1 MSALLELDSVSR
13 LYTNGEQ
20 ETVVLDKVSLKIN
33 AGEMVA
39 IIGASGSGKSTLMN
53 ILGCLDK
60 PSSGEYKVA
69 GLSIE
74 TMESDQLA
82 ALRREHFGFIFQRYH
97 LMAHLSA
104 EQNVEIPAIYAD
116 KNKAQRK
123 ERAKALLTRLG
134 LGDRVD
140 YRPNQLSGGQQ
151 QRVSIARAL
160 MNGGEVI
167 LADEPTGALDS
178 HSGKEV
184 MSILKQL
191 NEQGHTVIIVTH
203 DPLIAKQASRI
214 IEIQDGKIISDNHH
228 QIDSSKKNK
237 EVSTLKASNS
247 SYISQVIGRFTQALD
262 MAWRAMVVNKTR
274 TLLTML
280 GIIIGIASV
289 VTIIVIGDAAKS
301 MVLADIKAIGSNT
314 IDLYPGKDFGSDDP
328 EDRQSL
334 TIQDVY
340 ALKQQSYI
348 QAVTPEVSFSTR
360 LRKGNQDSPA
370 QVAGV
375 SDDYFTVY
383 AMKFAQGRTFSTD
396 MIQRQAQVVVID
408 ENTRRRFFGTKKQV
422 IGEQIIIRNI
432 PTTIIGVISEQ
443 KSAFGNSKSLRVWV
457 PYSTLNSR
465 ILNRAYLDSI
475 TVKAREGYD
484 ANIAE
489 QQIIRLLTVRHGKK
503 DFFTYNIDSLLKAA
517 EKTTHT
523 MQLFLTLVAVIS
535 LIVGG
540 IGVMNIM
547 LVSVTERTR
556 EIGIRMAVGAR
567 ATDVM
572 QQFLI
577 ESVLVCLVGGLIGIG
592 LSFGIA
598 MIASYLLPNW
608 DFIFQPIALISAF
621 ACSTAIGVIFGFLPA
636 RSAARMN
643 PIDALARE

>member
-1 MSALLELDSVSR
+1 MPALLELNEVSR
-13 LYTNGEQ
+13 VYSNGEE
-20 ETVVLDKVSLKIN
+20 ETIVLNKVSLTIN

-39 IIGASGSGKSTLMN
+39 IMGASGSGKSTLMN

-60 PSSGEYKVA
+60 PSRGEYKVA
-69 GLSIE
+69 GQSVAQ
-74 TMESDQLA
+74 MEGDQLA

-116 KNKAQRK
+116 KNATQRK
-123 ERAKALLTRLG
+123 ERARELLTRLG
-134 LGDRVD
+134 LGERVD

-160 MNGGEVI
+160 MNGGEII

-184 MSILKQL
+184 MAILKQL

-203 DPLIAKQASRI
+203 DPLIAEQADRI
-214 IEIQDGKIISDNHH
+214 IEIKDGKIISDRCH
-228 QIDSSKKNK
+228 QTTTHKIKK
-237 EVSTLKASNS
+237 ETTTVLTS
-247 SYISQVIGRFTQALD
+247 SYLGQIVGRFTQALE
-262 MAWRAMVVNKTR
+262 MAWRAMVVNKVR

-301 MVLADIKAIGSNT
+301 MVLSDIKAIGSNT
-314 IDLYPGKDFGSDDP
+314 IDIYPGKDFGSDSP

-334 TIQDVY
+334 TLQDVF
-340 ALKQQSYI
+340 ALKQQSYV
-348 QAVTPEVSFSTR
+348 QAVTPQVQFSTR
-360 LRKGNQDSPA
+360 LRRGNQDSPA
-370 QVAGV
+370 SVAGV

-383 AMKFAQGRTFSTD
+383 AMKFSQGRSFTHD

-408 ENTRRRFFGTKKQV
+408 ENTRHRFFPNKKNV

-432 PTTIIGVISEQ
+432 PSTIIGVIADK
-443 KSAFGNSKSLRVWV
+443 KSVFGNGQSLRVWV

-465 ILNRAYLDSI
+465 ILNRSYLDSI
-475 TVKAREGYD
+475 TVRAIEGYD
-484 ANIAE
+484 ANVAE
-489 QQIIRLLTVRHGKK
+489 QQIIRLLTIRHGKK
-503 DFFTYNIDSLLKAA
+503 DIFTYNLDSFIKAA
-517 EKTTHT
+517 ESTTQT
-523 MQLFLTLVAVIS
+523 MQLFLTFVAVIS
-535 LIVGG
+535 LVVGG

-567 ATDVM
+567 ASDVM

-577 ESVLVCLVGGLIGIG
+577 ESVLVCLVGGVLGIG
-592 LSFGIA
+592 LSFSIA
-598 MIASYLLPNW
+598 IIASVMLPEW
-608 DFIFQPIALISAF
+608 HFVFQPIALVSAF
-621 ACSTAIGVIFGFLPA
+621 ICSTAIGVIFGFLPA
-636 RSAARMN
+636 RRAAKMN

>member
-1 MSALLELDSVSR
+1 MPALLELNEVSR
-13 LYTNGEQ
+13 LYTNGEE
-20 ETVVLDKVSLKIN
+20 ETVVLNKVSLTIN

-69 GLSIE
+69 GQSVAK
-74 TMESDQLA
+74 MEGDQLA

-97 LMAHLSA
+97 LMSHLSA

-116 KNKAQRK
+116 KNATQRK
-123 ERAKALLTRLG
+123 ERARELLIRLG
-134 LGDRVD
+134 LGDRID

-178 HSGKEV
+178 QSGKEV

-203 DPLIAKQASRI
+203 DPLIAAQAERI
-214 IEIQDGKIISDNHH
+214 IEIKDGKIINDNYH
-228 QIDSSKKNK
+228 QITANKVKK
-237 EVSTLKASNS
+237 EPPPVLAS
-247 SYISQVIGRFTQALD
+247 SYLEQIFGRFTQALD
-262 MAWRAMVVNKTR
+262 MAWRAMVVNKVR

-314 IDLYPGKDFGSDDP
+314 IDIYPGKDFGSDSP
-328 EDRQSL
+328 EDRQAL
-334 TIQDVY
+334 TLQDVF
-340 ALKQQSYI
+340 ALKQQSYV
-348 QAVTPEVSFSTR
+348 QAVTPQVQFSTR
-360 LRKGNQDSPA
+360 LRRGNQDSPA
-370 QVAGV
+370 SVTGV

-383 AMKFAQGRTFSTD
+383 ALKFSQGSSFTAD

-408 ENTRRRFFGTKKQV
+408 ENTRQRFFPTKKEV

-432 PTTIIGVISEQ
+432 PSTIVGVIAEK
-443 KSAFGNSKSLRVWV
+443 KSAFGNGKSLKVWI

-465 ILNRAYLDSI
+465 ILNQSYLDSI
-475 TVKAREGYD
+475 TVRATEGYD
-484 ANIAE
+484 ASVAE
-489 QQIIRLLTVRHGKK
+489 QQIIRLLTIRHGKK
-503 DFFTYNIDSLLKAA
+503 DIFTYNLDSFIKAA
-517 EKTTHT
+517 ESTTQT

-535 LIVGG
+535 LVVGG

-567 ATDVM
+567 ASDVM

-577 ESVLVCLVGGLIGIG
+577 ESVLVCLVGGLLGIG

-598 MIASYLLPNW
+598 MVASVMLPDW
-608 DFIFQPIALISAF
+608 HFVFQPIALVSAF
-621 ACSTAIGVIFGFLPA
+621 ICSTAIGVIFGFLPA
-636 RSAARMN
+636 RSAAKMN